1 LRNLSPQVSLIR
13 EAVRLSRYYLPINS
27 MLCEVLDGSTDEHL
41 FPVIPNPGFS
51 VRDYLVLALVSSKGI
66 TCLHPHEPMAGDNIT
81 QLSHI
86 HKMSDP
92 FELHN
97 LSTILAICSSF
108 QR

>member
-1 LRNLSPQVSLIR
+1 
-13 EAVRLSRYYLPINS
+13 
-27 MLCEVLDGSTDEHL
+27 
-41 FPVIPNPGFS
+41 
-51 VRDYLVLALVSSKGI
+51 
-66 TCLHPHEPMAGDNIT
+66 MAGGDNT